1 MAEEW
6 EILNDELEMWDLV
19 EPGMSPSQ
27 SPNSIALWETVDIE
41 VKLSETL
48 DTGTKAI
55 DNESE
60 IPNIIGYV
68 QMKQS
73 NKSADA
79 VKPLDVTLD
88 VKAKKVSDTL
98 DVGMK
103 LLDKRD
109 LKMPQNTINNAKEK
123 QSKESVDIAKP
134 LEKEQQSVV
143 IKPPKTVDNE
153 LAALLTKWDL
163 DDAAKALAKHGWTTV
178 SLLKQFNPDK
188 HMDELDLSS
197 GQACGL
203 VALLQSIQEVPIT
216 VRVFYEG
223 FRYEFEVLPSDS
235 VGALK
240 AKLTNN
246 YHFYNLFLRYE
257 KLMDDR
263 SLSSYKIQL
272 NTTLILKQNS
282 FS

>member
-6 EILNDELEMWDLV
+6 EILNDEQEMWDLV
-19 EPGMSPSQ
+19 DLGMSPSQ

-60 IPNIIGYV
+60 ISAPTIIGNV
-68 QMKQS
+68 QVKQS

-88 VKAKKVSDTL
+88 VTKERKLSDTL
-98 DVGMK
+98 QVGMP
-103 LLDKRD
+103 LDKHD

-134 LEKEQQSVV
+134 LEKEQKSVV
-143 IKPPKTVDNE
+143 IKPPKTVDKE
-153 LAALLTKWDL
+153 LAALLTKWGL
-163 DDAAKALAKHGWTTV
+163 DDAAKALAKHGWTKV
-178 SLLKQFNPDK
+178 LLLKQFNPDK
-188 HMDELDLSS
+188 HMDELGLSS

-203 VALLQSIQEVPIT
+203 VALLQSPAIKFS
-216 VRVFYEG
+216 R
-223 FRYEFEVLPSDS
+223 
-235 VGALK
+235 
-240 AKLTNN
+240 
-246 YHFYNLFLRYE
+246 
-257 KLMDDR
+257 
-263 SLSSYKIQL
+263 IQL
-272 NTTLILKQNS
+272 
-282 FS
+282 